1 MKSAFQ
7 SIFWFLGTARAAVV
21 VISGMIIAYATEDP
35 EAVKNFLNGCHPGT
49 DNCTAATLTN
59 IQNTTG
65 PDWGAP
71 TLSFEYEYSCSDAKN
86 AALEACSS
94 GNGTDGI
101 FSVDTGMMMS
111 QTAAGIIIIP
121 IVAYLES
128 LSIATG
134 FAKANGYMVDGNQEF
149 IAIGAANL
157 ANSFC
162 QGYPITGSFSRSA
175 VNFQAN
181 AASSLSGV
189 FVGGIVLT
197 ATYLLAD
204 LFLYVP
210 SALLG
215 AVIMVSAASMFNTHA
230 VEMCWKTSKI
240 DLLPLFISFLFALYE
255 SYYGILLGIII
266 HILILACKYSDPTK
280 ERIYGEEAYL
290 KLNGNVLYPGQNVG
304 FSIFK
309 ATVTLILVSHE
320 KWGMRHLGFQAG
332 DDTDSIMGDD
342 EMEKEF
348 GDGRRV
354 TQMTYTSTAK
364 QSIYHSGRSSVSGH
378 VLQAK
383 SSRPTFRATQGK
395 FSKA

>member
-1 MKSAFQ
+1 
-7 SIFWFLGTARAAVV
+7 
-21 VISGMIIAYATEDP
+21 MID
-35 EAVKNFLNGCHPGT
+35 
-49 DNCTAATLTN
+49 
-59 IQNTTG
+59 
-65 PDWGAP
+65 
-71 TLSFEYEYSCSDAKN
+71 SF
-86 AALEACSS
+86 
-94 GNGTDGI
+94 
-101 FSVDTGMMMS
+101 
-111 QTAAGIIIIP
+111 
-121 IVAYLES
+121 
-128 LSIATG
+128 
-134 FAKANGYMVDGNQEF
+134 
-149 IAIGAANL
+149 
-157 ANSFC
+157 
-162 QGYPITGSFSRSA
+162 RSA

-309 ATVTLILVSHE
+309 ATVTLILGYH
-320 KWGMRHLGFQAG
+320 RQAC
-332 DDTDSIMGDD
+332 
-342 EMEKEF
+342 
-348 GDGRRV
+348 
-354 TQMTYTSTAK
+354 
-364 QSIYHSGRSSVSGH
+364 
-378 VLQAK
+378 
-383 SSRPTFRATQGK
+383 
-395 FSKA
+395 